1 MPRPV
6 RPVEIVG
13 AVNILGGL
21 RTDGAETKVAVKTST
36 DNIKGKS
43 QNLEDILLDMES
55 VLIAFSGGVDSTLL
69 LRVAKDVLGDHV
81 LAVTANSTVYP
92 SEEIEQAK
100 ALAHNLKARHEIIE
114 TRELTNPKFVSNP
127 KDRCY
132 WCKKELFAELTSIA
146 RENNL
151 KYVLDGTN
159 FDDLDDFRP
168 GMEAAREL
176 GVRSP
181 LQEAMLTK
189 ADIRSMSKRLGLP
202 TWSKPS
208 FACLASRLPYGTRIT
223 RDKLVRIDRA
233 ERFLKDLGF
242 THVRVR
248 HHDTIARIEVP
259 REDIPR
265 LFDESIRRQL
275 LSYLKKLGYTY
286 VTVDIEGYRTGSMN
300 EVLTGNGKG

>member
-1 MPRPV
+1 M
-6 RPVEIVG
+6 G
-13 AVNILGGL
+13 AVNILEGP
-21 RTDGAETKVAVKTST
+21 RTDGAETKVAVKTKT
-36 DNIKGKS
+36 DNTKGKS

-69 LRVAKDVLGDHV
+69 LRVAKDVLGNKV

-114 TRELTNPKFVSNP
+114 TRELRNPKFVSNP

-151 KYVLDGTN
+151 NYVLDGSN

-189 ADIRSMSKRLGLP
+189 TDIRSMSKSMGLP
-202 TWSKPS
+202 TWDKPS
-208 FACLASRLPYGTRIT
+208 FACLASRFPYGTEIT
-223 RDKLVRIDRA
+223 KENLVKVDKA
-233 ERFLKDLGF
+233 ERLLRKLGL
-242 THVRVR
+242 TQTRVR
-248 HHDTIARIEVP
+248 HHGTIARIEVP
-259 REDIPR
+259 GEDIPQFSEEALR
-265 LFDESIRRQL
+265 SQIV
-275 LSYLKKLGYTY
+275 SYLKRLGYTY
-286 VTVDIEGYRTGSMN
+286 VTLDLEGYRTGSMN
-300 EVLTGNGKG
+300 EVLRENGKG

>member
-1 MPRPV
+1 M
-6 RPVEIVG
+6 
-13 AVNILGGL
+13 GGL
-21 RTDGAETKVAVKTST
+21 RTDGAVKKVDVKTST
-36 DNIKGKS
+36 DSIQGKS
-43 QNLEDILLDMES
+43 QNLEHILLDMES

-69 LRVAKDVLGDHV
+69 LRVAKDVLGTKV
-81 LAVTANSTVYP
+81 LAVTASSAVYP
-92 SEEIEQAK
+92 AEEIEQAK
-100 ALAHNLKARHEIIE
+100 ALAQNLQSRHQVIE

-151 KYVLDGTN
+151 NCVVDGSN
-159 FDDLDDFRP
+159 LDDLDDFRP
-168 GMEAAREL
+168 GMKAAREL

-189 ADIRSMSKRLGLP
+189 ADIRSLSKRMGLP

-208 FACLASRLPYGTRIT
+208 LACLASRLPYGTRIT
-223 RDKLVRIDRA
+223 MEKLVRIDRA
-233 ERFLKDLGF
+233 EHFLKDLGF

-259 REDIPR
+259 EKDIPR
-265 LFDESIRRQL
+265 LVSEKPKSQI
-275 LSYLKKLGYTY
+275 LSYFKTLGYSY
-286 VTVDIEGYRTGSMN
+286 VTVDLEGYRTGSLN
-300 EVLTGNGKG
+300 EVLTENGKQ

>member
-1 MPRPV
+1 MSLPV
-6 RPVEIVG
+6 RPAEIVG
-13 AVNILGGL
+13 AVNILEGP
-21 RTDGAETKVAVKTST
+21 RTDGIETKVAMKTST
-36 DNIKGKS
+36 DNRKGKS

-69 LRVAKDVLGDHV
+69 LRVAKDVLGNKV
-81 LAVTANSTVYP
+81 LAVTASSTVYP

-146 RENNL
+146 KENNL
-151 KYVLDGTN
+151 KYVVDGSN

-189 ADIRSMSKRLGLP
+189 PDIRSMSKRMGLP

-223 RDKLVRIDRA
+223 RENLITIDKA

-259 REDIPR
+259 KKDIPR
-265 LFDESIRRQL
+265 L
-275 LSYLKKLGYTY
+275 LSDKPSSKIVSYFKTLGYSY
-286 VTVDIEGYRTGSMN
+286 VTVDLEGYRTGSMN
-300 EVLTGNGKG
+300 EVLTENGKG